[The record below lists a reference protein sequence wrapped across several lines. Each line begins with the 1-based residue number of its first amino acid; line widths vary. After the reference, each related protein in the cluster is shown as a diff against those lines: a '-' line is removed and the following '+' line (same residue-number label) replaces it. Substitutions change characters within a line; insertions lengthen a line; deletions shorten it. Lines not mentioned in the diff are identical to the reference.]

1 LSAASHDR
9 VPIVRLET
17 FLVYTNKQ
25 FGGPFRGYG
34 GPQVVF
40 AIESQ
45 LDMIADRLG
54 IDKLDIRLR
63 NCTQP
68 GDLTAA
74 GWKITSCGFRDCLLK
89 AAQEIGWE
97 ERKKHPIKNRGIGI
111 AGMIHVSGAK
121 VYTDGDFSSATISMT
136 EEGTAT
142 VFTGT
147 TDVGQGSMTA
157 LAMIAAEELGVS
169 LEDIH
174 MVTMDTEVTPIDLG
188 SWASRITFVGGNAIR
203 KACQD
208 LKHQLF
214 EVSSRMLECNPAD
227 LLLKEKKISVIG
239 SPEKNLP
246 VGEAILSSPNR
257 VGKILI
263 GKGHYDPPSELINR
277 QTGIANISA
286 AYGFAAQAAEV
297 EVDEETGKVRVLR
310 MVAAHD
316 TGRTINPTLAEG
328 QIEGAIL
335 QGMGYALSERIICS
349 REGKV
354 ENPNFHDYKILFSED
369 MPKIETFLIE
379 TNDPEGPFGAKGVGE
394 PGLIPTAPAIANA
407 IDDAVGV
414 RVKELPILQEKVYA
428 GLKNREG
435 KNKDFGGSQK

>member
-1 LSAASHDR
+1 
-9 VPIVRLET
+9 
-17 FLVYTNKQ
+17 
-25 FGGPFRGYG
+25 
-34 GPQVVF
+34 
-40 AIESQ
+40 
-45 LDMIADRLG
+45 
-54 IDKLDIRLR
+54 
-63 NCTQP
+63 
-68 GDLTAA
+68 
-74 GWKITSCGFRDCLLK
+74 
-89 AAQEIGWE
+89 
-97 ERKKHPIKNRGIGI
+97 
-111 AGMIHVSGAK
+111 
-121 VYTDGDFSSATISMT
+121 MT

-147 TDVGQGSMTA
+147 TDIGQGSMTA

-188 SWASRITFVGGNAIR
+188 SWASRITFVGGNTIR

-214 EVSSRMLECNPAD
+214 EVGSRMLECNPAD

-349 REGKV
+349 RDGKV
-354 ENPNFHDYKILFSED
+354 ENPNFLDYKILFSED

-379 TNDPEGPFGAKGVGE
+379 TNDPEGPFGAKGLGE

-407 IDDAVGV
+407 VYDALGV
-414 RVKELPILQEKVYA
+414 RVTELPITPEKVLE
-428 GLKNREG
+428 GLK
-435 KNKDFGGSQK
+435 KKTKA